1 MREAESA
8 VRRQRRLQERLR
20 RKDEALARQ
29 AAALKRCGRVQ
40 RQQLGLVREQERV
53 LRMQVQRLERDV
65 RRLGRAAGLLLA
77 QLHAADKSPGTGSSR
92 PQLLTGPLGD
102 PEEVVELSALRARAE
117 LAERERAKAVRRLR
131 EHSATERQLR
141 EQLEELRCCVY
152 GMTLS
157 EIGLHSQV
165 EELAHQNRHL
175 RAQLGHGSP
184 VSGRNL
190 GQE

>member
-8 VRRQRRLQERLR
+8 IRRQRWLQERLQ

-53 LRMQVQRLERDV
+53 LRVQVQRLERDV

-77 QLHAADKSPGTGSSR
+77 QLHAADSSPGTRSSGSQFLAGS
-92 PQLLTGPLGD
+92 LGD
-102 PEEVVELSALRARAE
+102 TEVVELSALRARAE

-152 GMTLS
+152 GLTLS

-165 EELAHQNRHL
+165 EELAHQNRRL
-175 RAQLGHGSP
+175 RAQLGHSSP
-184 VSGRNL
+184 VSGRNP

>member
-53 LRMQVQRLERDV
+53 LRVQVQRLERDV
-65 RRLGRAAGLLLA
+65 RRLGQAAGLLLA
-77 QLHAADKSPGTGSSR
+77 QLQAVDSSPSTGSSG
-92 PQLLTGPLGD
+92 PQFLAGPLGD
-102 PEEVVELSALRARAE
+102 PGVVELSALRARAE
-117 LAERERAKAVRRLR
+117 LAERERVKAVRRLR
-131 EHSATERQLR
+131 EHSDTERQLR

-152 GMTLS
+152 GLTLS

-165 EELAHQNRHL
+165 EELAHQNQRL
-175 RAQLGHGSP
+175 RAQLGHSSL
-184 VSGRNL
+184 VSGRKP

>member
-1 MREAESA
+1 VREAESA

-53 LRMQVQRLERDV
+53 LRVQVQRLERDV
-65 RRLGRAAGLLLA
+65 RRLGHAAGLLLA
-77 QLHAADKSPGTGSSR
+77 QLQAADSSPIMGSSG
-92 PQLLTGPLGD
+92 PQFLAGPLGD
-102 PEEVVELSALRARAE
+102 PEGEELSALRARAE
-117 LAERERAKAVRRLR
+117 LAERERVKAVLRLR

-152 GMTLS
+152 GLTLS

-165 EELAHQNRHL
+165 EELAHQNRRL

-184 VSGRNL
+184 VSGRNP

>member
-8 VRRQRRLQERLR
+8 IRRQRWLQERLQ

-53 LRMQVQRLERDV
+53 LRVQVQRLERDV

-77 QLHAADKSPGTGSSR
+77 QLHAADSSPGTRSSGSQFLAGS
-92 PQLLTGPLGD
+92 LGD
-102 PEEVVELSALRARAE
+102 TEVVELRARAE

-152 GMTLS
+152 GLTLS

-165 EELAHQNRHL
+165 EELAHQNRRL
-175 RAQLGHGSP
+175 QAQLGHSSP
-184 VSGRNL
+184 VSGRNP

>member
-8 VRRQRRLQERLR
+8 FRRQRRLQERLR

-29 AAALKRCGRVQ
+29 AAALKRCGRLQ

-53 LRMQVQRLERDV
+53 LRVQVQRLERDV

-77 QLHAADKSPGTGSSR
+77 QLHAADSSSGAGSAR
-92 PQLLTGPLGD
+92 PQLPTSPLGD
-102 PEEVVELSALRARAE
+102 PEVLELCALRARAE
-117 LAERERAKAVRRLR
+117 LSERERAKAVRRLR

-165 EELAHQNRHL
+165 EELAHQNRRL
-175 RAQLGHGSP
+175 RAQLGHSSP
-184 VSGRNL
+184 VSGRNP